1 MKKKLALALATVMAV
16 SSLTACNNQPRT
28 ESDIRAEIAKLESEL
43 NNASGNSDNAEDTST
58 STASNAPSSGNPYFD
73 YGEYIH
79 ADPDRDPPVVSVP
92 EQEYQYPDM
101 FDVLPYIDETPV
113 SKFEYK
119 YNISLRGMEITSYKG
134 QSPKIRVPETIEGEP
149 VVMVDLGEFSEAT
162 HLYLPDTVEQ
172 VEGYCGFL
180 EYTNIPSAFNWDKD
194 WFFEYSKDLI
204 SVYFDN
210 GITEIGNSYDYIFY
224 DNFKG
229 VRQFDDMTTITIPD
243 TVTQS
248 SKYDFYGCKNATI
261 IYKGKTY
268 SYNELSTLID
278 DINYPDGIKIVN
290 SVLQSVKKEYI
301 GDLIIPEG
309 VTEIAN
315 SACTDCTGITS
326 IIIPNSVKLIGDYAF
341 KGCTGLTNITIPD
354 SVTSI
359 GDLTFI
365 DCTGLTS
372 IKIPGSVTSIG
383 HYDFAGCTGLTSVT
397 IPDSVTIIEGYAFI
411 DCTGLTSVTIPD
423 SVTSIGVCAFS
434 RCTGLTNV
442 IIPDSVTKIE
452 WSFDGSENIKATY
465 KGKTYTYDQ
474 KNDLYTAINGN

>member
-1 MKKKLALALATVMAV
+1 MKKKLTLALATVMAV

-149 VVMVDLGEFSEAT
+149 VVMVDLGEFREAT

-180 EYTNIPSAFNWDKD
+180 EYTNIPSAFDWSKSEYDWYFEDYNWNLKSIY
-194 WFFEYSKDLI
+194 FNYGLNKIGYKALFASKTFELI
-204 SVYFDN
+204 EKIY
-210 GITEIGNSYDYIFY
+210 
-224 DNFKG
+224 
-229 VRQFDDMTTITIPD
+229 IPD
-243 TVTQS
+243 SVIDIGEYALQ
-248 SKYDFYGCKNATI
+248 GCPNAEFV
-261 IYKGKTY
+261 YKDKTY
-268 SYNELSTLID
+268 SYNELSTLRD
-278 DINYPDGIKIVN
+278 DINYTDGIKIVN
-290 SVLQSVKKEYI
+290 SVLQSVKEDYI

-309 VTEIAN
+309 VTEIAA
-315 SACTDCTGITS
+315 SACS
-326 IIIPNSVKLIGDYAF
+326 
-341 KGCTGLTNITIPD
+341 
-354 SVTSI
+354 
-359 GDLTFI
+359 
-365 DCTGLTS
+365 
-372 IKIPGSVTSIG
+372 
-383 HYDFAGCTGLTSVT
+383 GCTGLTSVT
-397 IPDSVTIIEGYAFI
+397 IPDSVTEIGSGAFR
-411 DCTGLTSVTIPD
+411 DCTGLTSITLSD
-423 SVTSIGVCAFS
+423 NVTSIGYCAFIG
-434 RCTGLTNV
+434 CTGLTNV
-442 IIPDSVTKIE
+442 IIPDSVTKIDR
-452 WSFDGSENIKATY
+452 SFDGCENIKATY

-474 KNDLYTAINGN
+474 KNDLYSAINGN

>member
-1 MKKKLALALATVMAV
+1 MKKKLTLALATVMAV

-149 VVMVDLGEFSEAT
+149 VVMVDLGEFREAT

-180 EYTNIPSAFNWDKD
+180 EYTNIPSAFDWSKSEYDWYFEDYNWNLKSIY
-194 WFFEYSKDLI
+194 FNYGLNKIGYKALFASKTFELI
-204 SVYFDN
+204 EKIY
-210 GITEIGNSYDYIFY
+210 
-224 DNFKG
+224 
-229 VRQFDDMTTITIPD
+229 IPD
-243 TVTQS
+243 SVIDIGEYALQ
-248 SKYDFYGCKNATI
+248 GCPNAEFV
-261 IYKGKTY
+261 YKDKTY
-268 SYNELSTLID
+268 SYNELSTLRD
-278 DINYPDGIKIVN
+278 DINYTDGIKIVN
-290 SVLQSVKKEYI
+290 SVLQSVKEDYI

-309 VTEIAN
+309 VTEIAA
-315 SACTDCTGITS
+315 SACS
-326 IIIPNSVKLIGDYAF
+326 
-341 KGCTGLTNITIPD
+341 
-354 SVTSI
+354 
-359 GDLTFI
+359 
-365 DCTGLTS
+365 
-372 IKIPGSVTSIG
+372 
-383 HYDFAGCTGLTSVT
+383 GCTGLTSVT
-397 IPDSVTIIEGYAFI
+397 IPDSVTEIGNYAFYDCTRLTRI
-411 DCTGLTSVTIPD
+411 TIPDSVTVIGECAFQYCTGLTSITIPDSVTVIGNEAFYDCTGLTSITIPD
-423 SVTSIGVCAFS
+423 SVTEIGDRTFEN
-434 RCTGLTNV
+434 CTGLTS
-442 IIPDSVTKIE
+442 ITIPDSVTKIGL
-452 WSFDGSENIKATY
+452 WAFSGCTNIEATY
-465 KGKTYTYDQ
+465 KGKTYTYDRMKELDQ
-474 KNDLYTAINGN
+474 AINGN